1 MKALSSW
8 MGAACA
14 AVVGFSG
21 VAQAH
26 DLTCTKLVNGQ
37 ASVTASTYP
46 FTANYSFQVNN
57 VHPTLPS
64 ILLTALD
71 PLLAGRGFVFN
82 PPPPVVIPV
91 GASVTSNFA
100 LTLNTVEECRA
111 LALLDGLPDNNIDNT
126 FTAGFDLGSSLC
138 TARVTCSEPSQ
149 TCTNATRTLGFWR
162 NHIPAVQQCLA
173 GGPVPLGSIG
183 VVVGLAGAEGIL
195 WGDPARYPITNL
207 PRSQLDRIRFLAAR
221 QLFVAT
227 CNQRVF
233 GGVTTPANLLELIL
247 TALGTVNCS
256 ELNTLEAQL
265 DTYNNSCET
274 TPFPGGFDPGPSTPE
289 AAQALAIDPTI
300 PTGLICIPPLP

>member
-1 MKALSSW
+1 MKAWSSW

-14 AVVGFSG
+14 AVVGLSG
-21 VAQAH
+21 VAEAH

-37 ASVTASTYP
+37 ASVVASTYP

-64 ILLTALD
+64 IMLTALD
-71 PLLAGRGFVFN
+71 PLLATRGFTFS
-82 PPPPVVIPV
+82 PLPPVVIPV
-91 GASVTSNFA
+91 GQSVTSNFS
-100 LTLNTVEECRA
+100 LTLNNVTECRT

-126 FTAGFDLGSSLC
+126 FTAGFDLGSSVC
-138 TARVTCSEPSQ
+138 TARIACEEPPQ
-149 TCTNATRTLGFWR
+149 ACANATRSLGFWK

-173 GGPVPLGSIG
+173 GGPIPLGSIG
-183 VVVGLAGAEGIL
+183 VVLGLAGAEGIL
-195 WGDPARYPITNL
+195 WGDPDRYPITNL
-207 PRSQLDRIRFLAAR
+207 PRSQLDRIRFLAGR

-233 GGVTTPANLLELIL
+233 GGATVPANLLQLIL
-247 TALGTVNCS
+247 TALGTVNCTQ
-256 ELNTLEAQL
+256 LNTLATQL

-274 TPFPGGFDPGPSTPE
+274 TAFPGGFDPGPSTPQ

-300 PTGLICIPPLP
+300 PTGLFCIPPP